1 MKNTVWV
8 SSIKSNLH
16 CGMDYLLFISMNNEN
31 YIKLSIA
38 DTVIR
43 DYDNYASN
51 WNLPQLNYCECF
63 YRN

>member
-8 SSIKSNLH
+8 SSRKSNLH

-38 DTVIR
+38 DTVIVIMTIMLVIEI
-43 DYDNYASN
+43 YHN
-51 WNLPQLNYCECF
+51 
-63 YRN
+63 